1 MYTNRWEPATAVDFF
16 DSLDFFRDEM
26 ERWMEGVR
34 TPEVRGIFDRTLS
47 PAVDVIETRDAFV
60 VSADVPGIS
69 KKDLNITLTGT
80 VLSIQGEKKE
90 EDKGDKGR
98 KFFRR
103 ETWAGNFRRTL
114 DLPETA
120 DPEKV
125 SADLKD
131 GVLTVTIQ
139 KREEVKP
146 RLISV
151 NVN

>member
-1 MYTNRWEPATAVDFF
+1 MNTNRWEPATALDFF
-16 DSLDFFRDEM
+16 DSLDVFRDEVD
-26 ERWMEGVR
+26 RWMDGFR
-34 TPEVRGIFDRTLS
+34 TPDVRGIFDRTLT
-47 PAVDVIETRDAFV
+47 PAVDVVETRDAFV
-60 VSADVPGIS
+60 VSADVPGVS
-69 KKDLNITLTGT
+69 KKDLAITLTGT

-90 EDKGDKGR
+90 EDSGEKGR
-98 KFFRR
+98 KFFRK
-103 ETWAGNFRRTL
+103 ETWSGSFRRTL

-131 GVLTVTIQ
+131 GVLTVTVQ

>member
-1 MYTNRWEPATAVDFF
+1 MYTNRWEPATALDFF
-16 DSLDFFRDEM
+16 DSLDVFRDEM
-26 ERWMEGVR
+26 DRWMEGFR
-34 TPEVRGIFDRTLS
+34 APEVRGIFDRTLT

-60 VSADVPGIS
+60 VSADVPGVS
-69 KKDLNITLTGT
+69 KRDLNITLTGT

-90 EDKGDKGR
+90 EEKGEKGR
-98 KFFRR
+98 KFFRK
-103 ETWAGNFRRTL
+103 ETWTGGFRRTL

-120 DPEKV
+120 DPERV

-131 GVLTVTIQ
+131 GVLVVTIQ

>member
-1 MYTNRWEPATAVDFF
+1 MYTNRWEPATALDFF
-16 DSLDFFRDEM
+16 DSLDVFRDEM
-26 ERWMEGVR
+26 ERWVEGVR
-34 TPEVRGIFDRTLS
+34 SPEVRGLFDRTLT
-47 PAVDVIETRDAFV
+47 PAVDVIETRDAFLV
-60 VSADVPGIS
+60 NVDVPGVS
-69 KKDLNITLTGT
+69 KKDLNVTLTGT
-80 VLSIQGEKKE
+80 VLSVQGEKKE
-90 EDKGDKGR
+90 EEQGDRGR
-98 KFFRR
+98 KFFRK
-103 ETWAGNFRRTL
+103 ETWAGGFRRTL

-131 GVLTVTIQ
+131 GVLTVTVQ

>member
-1 MYTNRWEPATAVDFF
+1 MYTNRWEPATALDFF

-26 ERWMEGVR
+26 ERLMEGFR
-34 TPEVRGIFDRTLS
+34 SPEARGIFDRTLT

-60 VSADVPGIS
+60 VNVDVPGIS
-69 KKDLNITLTGT
+69 KKDLNVTLTDT

-90 EDKGDKGR
+90 EEKGDKGR
-98 KFFRR
+98 KFFRK
-103 ETWAGNFRRTL
+103 ETWSGSFRRTL
-114 DLPETA
+114 NLPDTA

-131 GVLTVTIQ
+131 GVLTITVQ
-139 KREEVKP
+139 KRDEVKP
-146 RLISV
+146 RLITV